1 MCTLHDEESWYVGI
15 AWGGVPVC
23 VLHKEGSC

>member
-1 MCTLHDEESWYVGI
+1 MCTLHEEESWCVGI

-23 VLHKEGSC
+23 MLHREGA

>member
-15 AWGGVPVC
+15 AWGGGPVC
-23 VLHKEGSC
+23 VLCKEGS